1 MGAENVPA
9 NMEAT
14 YEKWNSWVTLLT
26 GDDGLADRFDSAA
39 GKLEQNIGLQNEGK
53 WGVESGPRLSARR
66 TPDT

>member
-39 GKLEQNIGLQNEGK
+39 GKLEQKYRVAERGQVG
-53 WGVESGPRLSARR
+53 R
-66 TPDT
+66 